1 MCLSH
6 TFMAFLPN
14 ADGWTRTNNCLS
26 GFAIAVSTYC
36 TKCIFHNQMFYQLN
50 YISSFIIAC
59 LCYFQ
64 RHFGV
69 VRSTNKHNFFTE
81 ISPEMSITWIRNRT
95 YFLKLPYQL
104 FQCFLC
110 SFEQLYNTIFQENVN
125 RFLKVF
131 SFIFGCLSQGFGEI
145 PVSPFLNRK
154 FPYINHTY
162 L

>member
-59 LCYFQ
+59 LYYFQ

-81 ISPEMSITWIRNRT
+81 ISPEMPITWIRNRT
-95 YFLKLPYQL
+95 YFLSYLI
-104 FQCFLC
+104 
-110 SFEQLYNTIFQENVN
+110 SFSS
-125 RFLKVF
+125 VF
-131 SFIFGCLSQGFGEI
+131 SVPLNNYIIPYFRKMSIGF
-145 PVSPFLNRK
+145 
-154 FPYINHTY
+154 
-162 L
+162 

>member
-1 MCLSH
+1 
-6 TFMAFLPN
+6 MALLLLLALIVRKKRCFN
-14 ADGWTRTNNCLS
+14 S
-26 GFAIAVSTYC
+26 
-36 TKCIFHNQMFYQLN
+36 KCIFHNQMFYQLN
-50 YISSFIIAC
+50 YVSSFIIAC
-59 LCYFQ
+59 LYYFQ

-81 ISPEMSITWIRNRT
+81 ISPEMPITWIRNRT
-95 YFLKLPYQL
+95 YFLSYLIS
-104 FQCFLC
+104 FSSVFLC
-110 SFEQLYNTIFQENVN
+110 SFEQLYNIIFQENVN

-131 SFIFGCLSQGFGEI
+131 SFIFGCLLQGFGEI